1 MESTTHELHKT
12 RVQQEFLIQRFFR
25 ALVLI
30 AFSPVL
36 VRIGYGLNWQNGVVI
51 MWGGLRG
58 AVGLALALQV
68 AIDHPEVG
76 GKVRC
81 FPN

>member
-1 MESTTHELHKT
+1 M
-12 RVQQEFLIQRFFR
+12 
-25 ALVLI
+25 LI

-36 VRIGYGLNWQNGVVI
+36 IHTGYGLSWQNGVVI

-76 GKVRC
+76 GKVNYRRS
-81 FPN
+81 F